1 MLLAKN
7 FVQIPAAGT
16 KKYSMALCHAVFL
29 WNFRYQAGTGVYC
42 FFRG

>member
-7 FVQIPAAGT
+7 FVQIPAAAQ
-16 KKYSMALCHAVFL
+16 KYSMALYHAVFL
-29 WNFRYQAGTGVYC
+29 WNFRYQAGIGGYC